1 MFQKLKKQKR
11 IKNFEIQALR
21 NVVWENGPDMV
32 ENFEKKFK
40 EVKIEG
46 RRKSFFFHNVHGDST
61 EYKLH
66 GDWEGRDRG
75 YVHRDRVRS
84 ETEISKK

>member
-1 MFQKLKKQKR
+1 MLQKLKKQKGME
-11 IKNFEIQALR
+11 NFKIQALR
-21 NVVWENGPDMV
+21 NVVKENGPDVV

-66 GDWEGRDRG
+66 GD
-75 YVHRDRVRS
+75 
-84 ETEISKK
+84 